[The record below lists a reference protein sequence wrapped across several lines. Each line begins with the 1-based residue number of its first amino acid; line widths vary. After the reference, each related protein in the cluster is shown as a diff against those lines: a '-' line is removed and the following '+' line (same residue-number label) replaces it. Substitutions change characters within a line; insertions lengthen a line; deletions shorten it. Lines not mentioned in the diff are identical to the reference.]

1 MLAHFSDVRDSSSN
15 ITLST
20 TSVSTMTWWPPILT
34 GNWVFFVT
42 LNVLLSPKQYKL
54 ELERNLRETGYY
66 FSFFKGQWWLVLL
79 FVLISGPTCFL
90 CKKAIFFVRASIFLR
105 CLVVEIKKKTVFF
118 YFWWQLLFIL
128 NIDANCRKRF
138 LSATVFIGNIFF
150 IIFSVN
156 FFF

>member
-54 ELERNLRETGYY
+54 ELERNLRETGYH

-105 CLVVEIKKKTVFF
+105 CLVVEILKNGIF
-118 YFWWQLLFIL
+118 LFL
-128 NIDANCRKRF
+128 M
-138 LSATVFIGNIFF
+138 AT
-150 IIFSVN
+150 IIYLKYWCEL
-156 FFF
+156 

>member
-42 LNVLLSPKQYKL
+42 LNVLLSPKQCKL

-105 CLVVEIKKKTVFF
+105 CLVVEILKNGIF
-118 YFWWQLLFIL
+118 LFL
-128 NIDANCRKRF
+128 M
-138 LSATVFIGNIFF
+138 AT
-150 IIFSVN
+150 IIYLKYWCEL
-156 FFF
+156 

>member
-34 GNWVFFVT
+34 GNFVFFVT

-105 CLVVEIKKKTVFF
+105 CLVVEILKNGIF
-118 YFWWQLLFIL
+118 LFL
-128 NIDANCRKRF
+128 M
-138 LSATVFIGNIFF
+138 AT
-150 IIFSVN
+150 IIYLKYWCEL
-156 FFF
+156 

>member
-1 MLAHFSDVRDSSSN
+1 MLAHFSDVGDSSSN

-105 CLVVEIKKKTVFF
+105 CLVVEILKNGIF
-118 YFWWQLLFIL
+118 LFL
-128 NIDANCRKRF
+128 M
-138 LSATVFIGNIFF
+138 AT
-150 IIFSVN
+150 IIYLKYWCEL
-156 FFF
+156 

>member
-42 LNVLLSPKQYKL
+42 LNALLSPKQYKL

-90 CKKAIFFVRASIFLR
+90 CNKAIFFVRASIFLR
-105 CLVVEIKKKTVFF
+105 CLVVEILKNGIF
-118 YFWWQLLFIL
+118 LFL
-128 NIDANCRKRF
+128 M
-138 LSATVFIGNIFF
+138 AT
-150 IIFSVN
+150 IIYLKYWCEL
-156 FFF
+156 

>member
-42 LNVLLSPKQYKL
+42 LNVLLSSKQYKL

-105 CLVVEIKKKTVFF
+105 CLVVEILKNGIF
-118 YFWWQLLFIL
+118 LFL
-128 NIDANCRKRF
+128 M
-138 LSATVFIGNIFF
+138 AT
-150 IIFSVN
+150 IIYLKYWCEL
-156 FFF
+156 

>member
-42 LNVLLSPKQYKL
+42 LNVLLSPKQCKL

-90 CKKAIFFVRASIFLR
+90 CKKVIFFVRASIFLR
-105 CLVVEIKKKTVFF
+105 CLVVEILKNGIF
-118 YFWWQLLFIL
+118 LFL
-128 NIDANCRKRF
+128 M
-138 LSATVFIGNIFF
+138 AT
-150 IIFSVN
+150 IIYLKYWCEL
-156 FFF
+156 

>member
-79 FVLISGPTCFL
+79 FVLISGPTCFF

-105 CLVVEIKKKTVFF
+105 CLVVEILKNGIF
-118 YFWWQLLFIL
+118 LFL
-128 NIDANCRKRF
+128 M
-138 LSATVFIGNIFF
+138 AT
-150 IIFSVN
+150 IIYLKYWCEL
-156 FFF
+156 